1 MQDTQTIKEVA
12 EYFESKLAQL
22 PQSELR
28 GLLALKETQ
37 KVLNNNKIERAKERI
52 NSEYIP
58 LSIFDIPS

>member
-37 KVLNNNKIERAKERI
+37 KVLNNGKIERAKEYLDRE
-52 NSEYIP
+52 NIP
-58 LSIFDIPS
+58 LSIYSIPC